1 MPPAQFH
8 DDSIVVSRR
17 IRRLAVAATG
27 ECGRASSADPAGFIR
42 AEEEEEEEEE
52 EVVYGSQNAQLPVL
66 EG

>member
-42 AEEEEEEEEE
+42 AEEEEEEE
-52 EVVYGSQNAQLPVL
+52 VVYGSQNAQLPVL